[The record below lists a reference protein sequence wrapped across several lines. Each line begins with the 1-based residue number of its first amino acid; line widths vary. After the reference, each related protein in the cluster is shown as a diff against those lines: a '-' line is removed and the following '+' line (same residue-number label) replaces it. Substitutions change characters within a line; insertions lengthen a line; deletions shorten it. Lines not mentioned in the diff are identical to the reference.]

1 MNDGQGS
8 HLMIENYRIPWIQI
22 PAVPLRVKSLP
33 SSKTHLLC
41 KRGKFVSIPW
51 DFCELMHLTHMVDV
65 ASGGQNGGE
74 GVQRRLKQFQF
85 SQNSNPRIVVL
96 ICYYSLV
103 TETCLFADR
112 V

>member
-85 SQNSNPRIVVL
+85 SQNSM
-96 ICYYSLV
+96 
-103 TETCLFADR
+103 
-112 V
+112 